1 MMNSPTKTPTSKRAN
16 LVNRLRHD
24 RGAVLV
30 EAAIC
35 IPILLL
41 LVLGLTES
49 GFAWEA
55 RSATVS
61 GVRTG
66 VLRASSLAGDQDT
79 DLRVLQ
85 SVIGEIGAENV
96 DNLNWVMIFEAG
108 GDAEAKFQDC
118 LAALPS
124 CDSVIYNNSANLFT
138 DIVAIPDGMAGDT
151 FALNRFEP
159 GTGFDPATGDYTC
172 VGGGWCP
179 GERIDDGDTT
189 LAVAINYT
197 HPWLTGIFPFGDPT
211 FEEYVVSSTFTDGG
225 VDITA
230 TGP

>member
-1 MMNSPTKTPTSKRAN
+1 MMHSPTKTPTSKRVE

-35 IPILLL
+35 IPLLLL

-66 VLRASSLAGDQDT
+66 VLRASNLADAQDA

-85 SVIGEIGAENV
+85 SIIGEIGAENV
-96 DNLNWVMIFEAG
+96 DNLNWVMIFEAS
-108 GDAEAKFQDC
+108 GDAEAKFQAC
-118 LAALPS
+118 LAGDAS
-124 CDSVIYNNSANLFT
+124 CDSVIYDQPSFFNA
-138 DIVAIPDGMAGDT
+138 IVALPDGPAADA
-151 FALNRFEP
+151 FALANFDD
-159 GTGFDPATGDYTC
+159 GTGLDPVTDNYTC
-172 VGGGWCP
+172 AGGGWCP
-179 GERIDDGDTT
+179 GERTDGGDST

-211 FEEYVVSSTFTDGG
+211 FEEFVVSSTFTDGG
-225 VDITA
+225 VDV